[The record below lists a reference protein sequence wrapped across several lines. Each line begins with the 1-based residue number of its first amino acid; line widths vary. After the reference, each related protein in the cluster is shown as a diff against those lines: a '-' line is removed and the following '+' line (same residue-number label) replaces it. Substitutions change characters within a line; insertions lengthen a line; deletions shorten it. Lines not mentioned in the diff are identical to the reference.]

1 MPLRKKKHTVRDT
14 IEHTY
19 DDLRAQVAKNAPI
32 LRDQVVDQVTTKAP
46 IVRDQVVSKLGEG
59 REEIKTRLPELHASL
74 FERLPDDVTNRL
86 PEGAKPKK
94 KKSKL
99 KKVAIIGLIAA
110 AGGFVF
116 SKLKAQSSGPTYT
129 PPNQGSGV
137 DLSKPA
143 DLVNKAAD
151 KAKSV
156 ADDATD
162 KAKKAADDAADKA
175 KDVADDAKGAAD
187 DAADK
192 AKDVADDVK

>member
-1 MPLRKKKHTVRDT
+1 MPLRRKKKHTVRDT

-32 LRDQVVDQVTTKAP
+32 LRDQVVDQVSTKAP

-59 REEIKTRLPELHASL
+59 RDELKTRLPELHASL
-74 FERLPDDVTNRL
+74 FERLPDDVADRL

-94 KKSKL
+94 KKSRL

-129 PPNQGSGV
+129 PPGQGSGV

-143 DLVNKAAD
+143 DLVNRAAD
-151 KAKSV
+151 KAKTV
-156 ADDATD
+156 ADDA
-162 KAKKAADDAADKA
+162 AGKA
-175 KDVADDAKGAAD
+175 KDLTDDAKGAVD
-187 DAADK
+187 DAADQ
-192 AKDVADDVK
+192 AKDAADDVK